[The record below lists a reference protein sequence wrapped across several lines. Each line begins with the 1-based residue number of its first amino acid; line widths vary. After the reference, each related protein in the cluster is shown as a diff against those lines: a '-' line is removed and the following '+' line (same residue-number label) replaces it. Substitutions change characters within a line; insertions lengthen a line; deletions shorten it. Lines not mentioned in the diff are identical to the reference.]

1 MVRAVIFSPVSKSR
15 LTLVP
20 VIQELL
26 IYSCKTEAGPT
37 ASCGCLCVQD
47 TKIPGVSLW
56 SGFAMGRQSQGS
68 VRAWQRGDRG
78 TSSCSPPAGLVCVRE
93 RDCTGYEVLCTQKV
107 TLPASVYIDW
117 CVSFGVY

>member
-1 MVRAVIFSPVSKSR
+1 MVRAATFSPISKSR

-26 IYSCKTEAGPT
+26 IYICKTEARPT

-47 TKIPGVSLW
+47 TKIPGVHLW

-68 VRAWQRGDRG
+68 VRAWQRGESG
-78 TSSCSPPAGLVCVRE
+78 NQQL
-93 RDCTGYEVLCTQKV
+93 
-107 TLPASVYIDW
+107 
-117 CVSFGVY
+117 